1 MDLFRFTARLTWR
14 GTGAGMDTY
23 TILKVVHILSV
34 VMFLGN
40 IFTGLFWM
48 YQANRTKNLDVI
60 HHTMR
65 TIIVSD
71 KYFTMP
77 GVVIITGG
85 GIAAAIIGK
94 LPLLGTGWIFYS
106 LVLFTLS
113 GIAFAWKVAPLQRRI
128 VNFTAKENHDKFN
141 WEEYR
146 RLFRQW
152 DLWGLFA
159 TATPLLALVMMVMKL
174 PELSILAR

>member
-1 MDLFRFTARLTWR
+1 
-14 GTGAGMDTY
+14 MDTY
-23 TILKVVHILSV
+23 TLLKLIHILAV

-48 YQANRTKNLDVI
+48 YQANKTKNLDIV
-60 HHTMR
+60 HHTMH

-71 KYFTMP
+71 KYFTLP

-85 GIAAAIIGK
+85 GIAAALSGQ
-94 LPLLGTGWIFYS
+94 LPLFRTGWIFYS
-106 LVLFTLS
+106 ILLFTLS
-113 GIAFAWKVAPLQRRI
+113 GVAFAWKVAPLQRRI
-128 VNFTAKENHDKFN
+128 VNFTAKENFDKFN

-146 RLFRQW
+146 RLYRQW

-159 TATPLLALVMMVMKL
+159 IVTPLLALVMMVMKL
-174 PELSILAR
+174 PEGSFLSN